1 MPDIKLGRVRGADG
15 IPGRDGTNG
24 VTPNVQISNTTT
36 LAAGAP
42 AYFRRDSGSPDS
54 SPTFSVGI
62 PRGANGATPN
72 IKVGNV
78 TTVSYEAAADVSR
91 RAGSSDVEPI
101 FDFKIPA
108 GPQGPQ
114 GREPA
119 QTMVLTSSIE
129 LGPPHANKCIIVN
142 STNDVTL
149 MILQAAYSPMEDNC
163 EIEVLRLGS
172 GAVTI
177 KPSAG
182 VTLLAKSNPCVI
194 SEQYS
199 SAALKLL
206 SAYDST
212 NNTWSVQGAIE

>member
-1 MPDIKLGRVRGADG
+1 
-15 IPGRDGTNG
+15 
-24 VTPNVQISNTTT
+24 
-36 LAAGAP
+36 
-42 AYFRRDSGSPDS
+42 
-54 SPTFSVGI
+54 VGD
-62 PRGANGATPN
+62 
-72 IKVGNV
+72 V

-142 STNDVTL
+142 SANDVTL